1 MMGNDNVTAY
11 QYMSQYKFIDLN
23 NTSSMCFGDEV
34 VKQFMNHVQPTL

>member
-23 NTSSMCFGDEV
+23 NLAPCASVM
-34 VKQFMNHVQPTL
+34 K